1 MSADYLTAGCESREQ
16 PQRDAATCAA
26 PSCWSDAET
35 VRVGEREAVLCETHR
50 KALLGVSS

>member
-1 MSADYLTAGCESREQ
+1 MSADYMRAAGESGEQ

-35 VRVGEREAVLCETHR
+35 VRVGDREAVLCETHR

>member
-1 MSADYLTAGCESREQ
+1 MSADYVTAGCESGETERSER
-16 PQRDAATCAA
+16 PTCAA

-35 VRVGEREAVLCETHR
+35 VRVGDREAVLCDTHR